1 MNKQDF
7 YSLSRSLCM
16 TWIPVS
22 TYFYVYDRYLRE
34 KSRNYGKE
42 MSKTEIQSFQI
53 YSQVLYEIYSLACN
67 RVRTE

>member
-34 KSRNYGKE
+34 KSRSYGKE
-42 MSKTEIQSFQI
+42 MSKNEI
-53 YSQVLYEIYSLACN
+53 
-67 RVRTE
+67 